1 MKNIGFI
8 GVGNIGNQ
16 MAKCLIR
23 AGYKLAVCDKSP
35 QAIEKFKEIAVR
47 ITEKAADCANSE
59 MVIIMVA
66 TDSQVKEVMLGQNG
80 VLNAVDPKQPPLLAI
95 MSTVLPQTTQ
105 EIALHCAEKNVRV
118 VDATVSGGPLVAEQG
133 KLSIMV
139 GGEEADLEAMRSV
152 FEAMGENIYHTG
164 PLGFGDVTKLVNNII
179 GVTNLFLT
187 VEAMLVGKKCGMDPY
202 RLASILET
210 SSGRN
215 FLTQDWEKG
224 RAFLEVF
231 SKTLDSAKLAC
242 DLGRKD
248 LRHAQQLATE
258 VQMACPLLD
267 QIVNVVNNFSPEE
280 IMERWGSV
288 T

>member
-1 MKNIGFI
+1 MENIGFI
-8 GVGNIGNQ
+8 GVGNIGNP

-23 AGYKLAVCDKSP
+23 AGYKLTVCDKSP
-35 QAIEKFKEIAVR
+35 QVREKFKEVAVR
-47 ITEKAADCANSE
+47 ITEKPADCANSD
-59 MVIIMVA
+59 MIIVMVA
-66 TDSQVKEVMLGQNG
+66 SDSKVKEVILGPNG
-80 VLNAVDPKQPPLLAI
+80 VMNAVDPKQPPLLAI

-105 EIALHCAEKNVRV
+105 EIASHCAEKNIRV

-139 GGEEADLEAMRSV
+139 GGEEADLEAMRPIL
-152 FEAMGENIYHTG
+152 EIMGENIYHTG
-164 PLGFGDVTKLVNNII
+164 ALGSGDVAKLVNNII
-179 GVTNLFLT
+179 GATNLYLT

-202 RLASILET
+202 KLASILET

-224 RAFLEVF
+224 RTLLEVF

-248 LRHAQQLATE
+248 LGHAQQLARE
-258 VQMACPLLD
+258 AQLECPLLD
-267 QIVNVVNNFSPEE
+267 KIVQAMDNFSPEE
-280 IMERWGSV
+280 IMERWRSV

>member
-1 MKNIGFI
+1 M
-8 GVGNIGNQ
+8 GNIGNP

-23 AGYKLAVCDKSP
+23 AGYKLTVCDKSP
-35 QAIEKFKEIAVR
+35 QARQEFKEVAVR
-47 ITEKAADCANSE
+47 ITEEPADCANSD
-59 MVIIMVA
+59 MIIVMVA
-66 TDSQVKEVMLGQNG
+66 SDSQVKEVMLGPDG
-80 VLNAVDPKQPPLLAI
+80 VLNAVDPNRPPLLAI

-105 EIALHCAEKNVRV
+105 EIALQCAEQNVRL
-118 VDATVSGGPLVAEQG
+118 VDAPVSGGPVVAEQG

-139 GGEEADLEAMRSV
+139 GGKETDLEAMRPI
-152 FEAMGENIYHTG
+152 FEVMGENIYHTG
-164 PLGFGDVTKLVNNII
+164 ALGFGDVTKLVNNII
-179 GVTNLFLT
+179 GVANLFLT
-187 VEAMLVGKKCGMDPY
+187 VEAMQVGKKCGMDPY
-202 RLASILET
+202 KLASILET

-224 RAFLEVF
+224 RAFLDIF

-248 LRHAQQLATE
+248 LGHAQQLATG
-258 VQMACPLLD
+258 VQLACPILD

-280 IMERWGSV
+280 IMERWSSV